1 MISLRYSG
9 TTSGGK
15 RDRRFRNNFFFIQFI
30 SYRAFVKPHV
40 PKMLRALANSTVYLH
55 MPSLILI
62 ILTVIRYNPSAY
74 NINTHEAE
82 VFHDPAR
89 ASGGR
94 GNYFGFSVALY
105 VGANESL
112 LLVGA
117 PRANSSKLPSVTEP
131 GTIFKCWNGVC
142 GEWPIDQTN
151 GSYTFNKLNLIQ
163 IKDYAWIG
171 ATIAVENKTR
181 AKVVVCHCLLLR

>member
-1 MISLRYSG
+1 M
-9 TTSGGK
+9 
-15 RDRRFRNNFFFIQFI
+15 
-30 SYRAFVKPHV
+30 
-40 PKMLRALANSTVYLH
+40 
-55 MPSLILI
+55 
-62 ILTVIRYNPSAY
+62 RYNPSAY
-74 NINTHEAE
+74 NINSRDAE

-89 ASGGR
+89 ASDGR
-94 GNYFGFSVALY
+94 ENYFGFSVALY

-142 GEWPIDQTN
+142 GEWPIDQTGN
-151 GSYTFNKLNLIQ
+151 GPYLFNKLNQ

-171 ATIAVENKTR
+171 ATITVENKTE
-181 AKVVVCHCLLLR
+181 AKVVVCHCLLLLSFTFNNHEYVFRDRCF